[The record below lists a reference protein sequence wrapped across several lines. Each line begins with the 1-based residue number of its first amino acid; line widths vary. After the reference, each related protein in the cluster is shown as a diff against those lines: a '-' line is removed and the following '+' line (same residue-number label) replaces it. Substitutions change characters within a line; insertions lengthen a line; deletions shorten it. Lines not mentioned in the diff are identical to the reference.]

1 MDKQV
6 SNSTS
11 SQLQKSLPIENW
23 IDQYKYYLYKIQ
35 KYITL
40 RANIAPI
47 ELYDIIREQ
56 YDKELEDDIH
66 EEDLHQDILSEL
78 PYVVHWDKHGTG
90 FLCKIKRIY
99 NENGILYCT
108 VEDGETSA
116 DYDID
121 FFYIEESQLIELAK
135 IIMNEGE

>member
-11 SQLQKSLPIENW
+11 SQLQKSLPLEKW
-23 IDQYKYYLYKIQ
+23 IDQYKYYLYKIK

-47 ELYDIIREQ
+47 ELYDIIRDQ
-56 YDKELEDDIH
+56 YDEELEDNMH
-66 EEDLHQDILSEL
+66 EEDFHQSALSEL
-78 PYVVHWDKHGTG
+78 PYLVHWDKHGTG
-90 FLCKIKRIY
+90 FLCKIKRIH

-108 VEDGETSA
+108 VEDIETSA
-116 DYDID
+116 EYDID
-121 FFYIEESQLIELAK
+121 FFYIEESQLIELAE